1 MKDSNPDREILDDLN
16 NKVEENS
23 KKIAKIKEEG
33 LISQEDLKQQVST
46 SVNDYLDE
54 SLHSTYSSDDVVKT
68 KLKEV
73 IDSIRTS
80 LHLDHHAKLTNMD
93 SKLQALDS
101 RFQQLEVELST
112 RSSMRRA
119 SQKSQQMTKSKDR
132 RKQRNRAFYKAI
144 VKPKTA
150 STNEV
155 DFYFTRMQAL
165 FESLQLALHDL
176 KHHSSNNKDDSIN
189 YKS

>member
-1 MKDSNPDREILDDLN
+1 M
-16 NKVEENS
+16 EENS
-23 KKIAKIKEEG
+23 KEIAKIKEEG
-33 LISQEDLKQQVST
+33 LLSQEDLKQQVSN
-46 SVNDYLDE
+46 SVIEYLDE
-54 SLHSTYSSDDVVKT
+54 SLHFTYSSDDPVNT

-80 LHLDHHAKLTNMD
+80 LHIDHQTNLTKMD

-112 RSSMRRA
+112 RPSMRRT
-119 SQKSQQMTKSKDR
+119 SRKSQQNTKSKDR

-144 VKPKTA
+144 VKPKTP

-155 DFYFTRMQAL
+155 DFYFARMQAL

-176 KHHSSNNKDDSIN
+176 KHHNSNNNSDSIN
-189 YKS
+189 YKF